1 MNVWIKRRDEDCRFL
16 PRNPGDTIEPWTTG
30 NTVIFLDMLR
40 LMSHGSHREIQTN
53 RQKNGC
59 GWNQPGPVGHG
70 EIWAPSHEDRA
81 ETMELMGVCAE

>member
-53 RQKNGC
+53 RQKKWLWLESTRSCRSWRDLGT
-59 GWNQPGPVGHG
+59 
-70 EIWAPSHEDRA
+70 I
-81 ETMELMGVCAE
+81 T